1 MGGFWA
7 RDITHGSALIYV
19 LVDDSTHSLYLLLL
33 RRPCYN
39 KLSLSRRETQF
50 PPIRYKS
57 ISIAVNSHFYP
68 ILSRNVFVLRDFIS
82 IKCIYAFREDSPN
95 VDLRSD

>member
-1 MGGFWA
+1 MGGFWT

-19 LVDDSTHSLYLLLL
+19 PVDDSTHSLYLLLL

-57 ISIAVNSHFYP
+57 ISIDGEFAFLSHTFAERLRFTRLHLHQTYLRISQE
-68 ILSRNVFVLRDFIS
+68 ILQT
-82 IKCIYAFREDSPN
+82 
-95 VDLRSD
+95 